1 MQNALQEPQTIVLFG
16 GTSEIGRAMVHS
28 LLAPTTRTVVLAC
41 RRPAEA
47 APEEFAR
54 DGLAVVPVEFDA
66 TQPAGH
72 QALVD
77 SLAAEYGD
85 LDVAIVAFGQLGEQA
100 ELDADP
106 AAAAAL
112 INVNFGGATSIS
124 LAAAGQ
130 MRQQGHG
137 HIAIIGSVAGD
148 RTRPANYV
156 YGASKAGLDAFGQG
170 LADALAPA
178 GVKVT
183 VIRPGFVHS
192 KMTKGRKASPFAS
205 VPSQVGEQA
214 VAAMKAGKHTAY
226 TPPVLRPVF
235 TILRHVPRFVWRR
248 LPLDS

>member
-28 LLAPTTRTVVLAC
+28 LLAPATRTVVLAC
-41 RRPAEA
+41 RRPSEA
-47 APEEFAR
+47 DTGEFAGEGR
-54 DGLAVVPVEFDA
+54 IVVAVEFDA
-66 TQPAGH
+66 ARPGAHLT
-72 QALVD
+72 LVE
-77 SLAAEYGD
+77 SLAATYGD
-85 LDVAIVAFGQLGEQA
+85 LDVAIVAFAQLGEQA
-100 ELDADP
+100 ALDADP
-106 AAAAAL
+106 AAAADL
-112 INVNFGGATSIS
+112 INVNFAGAASIS
-124 LAAAGQ
+124 LAVAGQ
-130 MRQQGHG
+130 MRRQGHG
-137 HIAIIGSVAGD
+137 HIAILSSVAGD

-192 KMTKGRKASPFAS
+192 KMTKGRKASAFAS

-226 TPPVLRPVF
+226 TPPILRIVF

-248 LPLDS
+248 LPLD